1 MNQFELI
8 IVLLSRPNGSAGVT
22 RSLYKGPTYHL
33 LFIEITSSEI
43 FNSRMNNPQKSK
55 KVSSSRNN
63 PATKRAS
70 RVAIVVSAILIYVIL
85 CSITG
90 STIYAIYGWKGPG
103 SGPDGNII
111 TAFQGMAEV
120 ATQQIFPV
128 VPTTNDLVSIQQQI
142 IPCPPVVQI
151 PCPQYPTCQVTNGME
166 CQPKL
171 PPPPCYNL
179 PAPVCPTCPSRPPC
193 ICQSTPC
200 PALPVSRPI
209 EEFTRGQRMS
219 KTVSQWLN
227 YYPPYSKNRLIVA
240 TTLLDDMIEPWA
252 LVGSFHRCTADSN
265 NDILKTTCN
274 ICQDRYEYI
283 KCVISSPLIEDNT
296 LPTMAK
302 SNGWFSLDTEFTSMR
317 GWLPEFVYH
326 GWSRNMFDGIMARYQ
341 KEIDA
346 MTVRTT
352 PGKICRV
359 CTDFNRNVFDKCI
372 SRQ

>member
-1 MNQFELI
+1 MQGSLEVYIRNPHI
-8 IVLLSRPNGSAGVT
+8 ICYSSRLPVLS
-22 RSLYKGPTYHL
+22 
-33 LFIEITSSEI
+33 SSEI
-43 FNSRMNNPQKSK
+43 FCPKMNNQQKNK
-55 KVSSSRNN
+55 KVGSSSNN

-128 VPTTNDLVSIQQQI
+128 TTTNDLVPIQQQI

-151 PCPQYPTCQVTNGME
+151 PCPQYPTCQLTNGME

-171 PPPPCYNL
+171 PPPPCYHL

-209 EEFTRGQRMS
+209 DEFTRGQRMS

-283 KCVISSPLIEDNT
+283 KCVISSPLIEDNS

-326 GWSRNMFDGIMARYQ
+326 GWSRIHFDGIMARYQ
-341 KEIDA
+341 REIDT

-352 PGKICRV
+352 SGKVCRV

>member
-1 MNQFELI
+1 
-8 IVLLSRPNGSAGVT
+8 
-22 RSLYKGPTYHL
+22 
-33 LFIEITSSEI
+33 
-43 FNSRMNNPQKSK
+43 MNNPQKSK
-55 KVSSSRNN
+55 KVSSKSKN
-63 PATKRAS
+63 PATKMAS

-128 VPTTNDLVSIQQQI
+128 VTPTTTNVIPIQQPIIPVVTTTPNVIPIQQPIIPVVTTTTTNVIPIQQPI

-151 PCPQYPTCQVTNGME
+151 PCPQYPICQLNNGME

-171 PPPPCYNL
+171 PPPPCYHL
-179 PAPVCPTCPSRPPC
+179 PAPVCPTCPSPPPC
-193 ICQSTPC
+193 ICPSTPC

-209 EEFTRGQRMS
+209 DEFTRGQRMS

-227 YYPPYSKNRLIVA
+227 FYPPYSKNRLIVA

-252 LVGSFHRCTADSN
+252 LVGSFHRCMADSN
-265 NDILKTTCN
+265 NDILTTTCN

-296 LPTMAK
+296 PATMAK
-302 SNGWFSLDTEFTSMR
+302 SNGWFNSDTEFTSMR

-352 PGKICRV
+352 SGKICRV
-359 CTDFNRNVFDKCI
+359 CTDFNRNVFDKCF
-372 SRQ
+372 SR

>member
-1 MNQFELI
+1 MVIWNQFNSLNNSIWINNRPHKSSETEVQGSLEVYI
-8 IVLLSRPNGSAGVT
+8 RNPPNICYSSRFHVLS
-22 RSLYKGPTYHL
+22 
-33 LFIEITSSEI
+33 SSEI
-43 FNSRMNNPQKSK
+43 FCPKMNNPQQKNK
-55 KVSSSRNN
+55 KVGSSSNN

-85 CSITG
+85 YSITG

-128 VPTTNDLVSIQQQI
+128 TTTNDLVPIQQQI

-151 PCPQYPTCQVTNGME
+151 PCPQYPTCQLTNGME

-171 PPPPCYNL
+171 PPPPCYHL

-209 EEFTRGQRMS
+209 EEFTRDQRMS

-227 YYPPYSKNRLIVA
+227 FYPPYSKNRLIVA

-274 ICQDRYEYI
+274 ICQDR
-283 KCVISSPLIEDNT
+283 
-296 LPTMAK
+296 
-302 SNGWFSLDTEFTSMR
+302 
-317 GWLPEFVYH
+317 
-326 GWSRNMFDGIMARYQ
+326 
-341 KEIDA
+341 
-346 MTVRTT
+346 
-352 PGKICRV
+352 
-359 CTDFNRNVFDKCI
+359 
-372 SRQ
+372 